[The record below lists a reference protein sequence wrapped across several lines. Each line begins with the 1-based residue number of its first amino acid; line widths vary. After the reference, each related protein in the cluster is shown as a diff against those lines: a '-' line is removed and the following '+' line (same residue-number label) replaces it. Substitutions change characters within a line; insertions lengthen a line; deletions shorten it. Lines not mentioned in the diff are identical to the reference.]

1 MEAPRQTLTQR
12 VVLVLSIAFIAVT
25 ALGFAATGLH
35 AGEMHAAGAGGAPAM
50 VLGMFPTSI
59 AHNLV
64 HLIFGV
70 WGLWA
75 SRHARRAVSYAFASG
90 AIYLVLAL
98 VGMFVPNVF
107 GLIPIGGLDIP
118 LHAGIALVLIGAA
131 FASLFA
137 SAGEP
142 AEAVAGD

>member
-1 MEAPRQTLTQR
+1 MESPRQTLTQR
-12 VVLVLSIAFIAVT
+12 VVLVVSIAFVAAT

-50 VLGMFPTSI
+50 ILGVFPTSV

-64 HLIFGV
+64 HLIFGL
-70 WGLWA
+70 WGIWA
-75 SRHARRAVSYAFASG
+75 SRAARRAVTYAFSSG
-90 AIYLVLAL
+90 AIYLALAL

-118 LHAGIALVLIGAA
+118 LHAGIALVLIAAA

-137 SAGEP
+137 SAGET